1 MPTARSMSTAWA
13 GASRRGTLPW
23 PINTSAIWRPT
34 VRIGLSAVRGFW
46 NIIAISRPRTS
57 ASWLG
62 FGEGR
67 SSPPSIARA
76 AVTLPAGSR
85 MPITAYAVT
94 DLPDPDSPTSAM
106 VSPLS
111 TAKLT
116 LSSARTMPER
126 VRNSTLSPSTLS
138 AGAAVVM
145 SVSCPAPGIDQVA
158 QAVAEQVEA
167 EHCDHQRQAG
177 EERVPPFPRHHE
189 GRALRHHDA
198 PFRRRRTHAE
208 PDERQAGGIEDGVAH
223 GQRHLHDQDRGH
235 VRQDLE
241 GEDTPV
247 GIAA

>member
-1 MPTARSMSTAWA
+1 MAR
-13 GASRRGTLPW
+13 P
-23 PINTSAIWRPT
+23 
-34 VRIGLSAVRGFW
+34 
-46 NIIAISRPRTS
+46 
-57 ASWLG
+57 
-62 FGEGR
+62 
-67 SSPPSIARA
+67 

-126 VRNSTLSPSTLS
+126 VRKSPLSPSTRS

-145 SVSCPAPGIDQVA
+145 CVSCPSPGIDHVA

-177 EERVPPFPRHHE
+177 KERIPPFPRHHE
-189 GRALRHHDA
+189 GRALRDHDA
-198 PFRRRRTHAE
+198 PFRRWWPYAE
-208 PDERQAGGIEDGVAH
+208 PDE
-223 GQRHLHDQDRGH
+223 
-235 VRQDLE
+235 
-241 GEDTPV
+241 
-247 GIAA
+247 